1 MNPEAQLSN
10 RPAYISVFQWLLQTP
25 NATSFFGCVSKDKF
39 GRLLEDKARESGVN
53 VQFQFTDKEPTGTCG
68 VIVTGDKR

>member
-1 MNPEAQLSN
+1 MIYMHNYLIGQLI
-10 RPAYISVFQWLLQTP
+10 YLFFQWLLQTP